1 MLICVQ
7 PPTTVLLFPDPVV
20 SYPVSAG
27 FNSFTD
33 SPTPAPTPERIQ
45 VRPSSLVTMMRISL
59 TLTILCQVLLH
70 SDDEYEYYK
79 VAVANGTRMTEGKV
93 SVNFNKLQGTSSI
106 HF

>member
-7 PPTTVLLFPDPVV
+7 PPATVLLFPDPVV

-33 SPTPAPTPERIQ
+33 SPPPAPAPERIQ
-45 VRPSSLVTMMRISL
+45 VRHSSLVTMMMISL

-70 SDDEYEYYK
+70 ADDEYEYYK